1 MLHSRCLSS
10 ASRRHVAR
18 VVLCVAAVVFLCPM
32 ALLAAPSAS
41 YYSDGV
47 DVYDDWSICR
57 TNGDGNDG
65 FFRRIGDRFEPVIAA
80 ESLGGNTQRAYV
92 LGMQFAEEYPSVTQR
107 AEAVFAYARD
117 RVQYTSDYSQFGY
130 PEFAQNADELADV
143 LEKDGMA
150 YGDCED
156 YAVLLGVMYLGA
168 GLRSAVV
175 LAPEHA
181 AALVYLPGYS
191 KANVFLTVAGD
202 RGWVWAEATGGTNPL
217 GWAPEE
223 FLNERLLA
231 YELAN
236 EGLAPGKPP
245 DLPQVSLTRDA
256 GGNVELPGS
265 SFFLVLFIL
274 WALSR
279 LFRRRAASW

>member
-1 MLHSRCLSS
+1 MLHSPRPSS
-10 ASRRHVAR
+10 ASRSRVAR
-18 VVLCVAAVVFLCPM
+18 VALSVAAVVLLCPM
-32 ALLAAPSAS
+32 ALLAAPTAS

-57 TNGDGNDG
+57 TNGDGKDG
-65 FFRRIGDRFEPVIAA
+65 FFRRIGDRFEPVIAS
-80 ESLGGNTQRAYV
+80 ESLGGNTHRAYV
-92 LGMQFAEEYPSVTQR
+92 RGMQFAEAYPSVTQR

-143 LEKDGMA
+143 LEKNGMA

-202 RGWVWAEATGGTNPL
+202 RGWVWAEGTGGTNPL

-223 FLNERLLA
+223 FLNDRLLA
-231 YELAN
+231 HELDN
-236 EGLAPGKPP
+236 EGLALGEPP
-245 DLPQVSLTRDA
+245 DLPKVSVTREA
-256 GGNVELPGS
+256 GGDTVLPGS
-265 SFFLVLFIL
+265 NFFLVLFVL
-274 WALSR
+274 WVLSR